1 MRDLKLR
8 PWVGPF
14 TGPMVRGTVLFMF
27 ALSSPHLAAQDAFD
41 PAAAT
46 DDPPAQTAIDAEGD
60 TKTSTFG
67 SADVEGDV
75 AESMIKGAPR
85 AQRRGLDEIIVTAQ
99 KTEQDIREVPIS
111 VSAISGE
118 SLKEQNVQD
127 FTELSKYTPNLSVN
141 ASGVF
146 NSVSIRGLGSG
157 QMEGF
162 EQAVGL
168 IIDDVYYGRVHYLTQ
183 AFLDVKQVE
192 ILRGP
197 QGTLFGK
204 NTIAGAL
211 IINTENPGYEWEV
224 DVTGE
229 IGDYERR
236 SVNAAVNL
244 PIIEDRVALRVS
256 GRWAERGAFGYNT
269 FVDAEDGA
277 NEQKLIRA
285 KLRFDITD
293 TADVTFTVV
302 HNQYDVPNG
311 VGVELSAADGGM
323 QIAAP
328 LYDSEFEAE
337 INRQG
342 SMNEM
347 AFTDL
352 TTTDFSGKANFE
364 LLGQSFT
371 IVGAH
376 SIYDRDNRIDADFSP
391 LPLVQLDQLDEYTQT
406 TLEIRASGDAFLGD
420 WGELEYVGG
429 AYLFKSELDAF
440 QNIQIFQVDNL
451 GQLLGIPLNNI
462 TGQNPLLGAI
472 LGTLLNTPNVGFVFE
487 TRETALIQETKS
499 FAAFGQVTWH
509 IRPWISLLFGL
520 RYSVETKTGDLTAQ
534 NYEFGTLPSPGL
546 ILAPV
551 LNADNFN
558 YSGANQ
564 LFRRESDF
572 SPKVS
577 VIWRATD
584 EINIYATY
592 AKGFKGGGYNTQ
604 STSAALTDIQFE
616 PEESHTYE
624 LGLKAEFLD
633 GVGRVN
639 FGLFRTKFKNLQTF
653 VFNGLA
659 PIVRNAAESV
669 SQGLEIEGGA
679 ILPWGFFI
687 GGNYSFL
694 DAYYTDYQNGPCIAG
709 QDGFCDLTGKK
720 RGSPRNQFTFITD
733 YTTGLFNWPVEMVI
747 GGDLYFQTRQFFESD
762 RDPLDA
768 QDAYYLVNLRAA
780 VKSMDGWWSLSLFV
794 RNVMDKTI
802 KTRSSDVAFFTGSH
816 WVTPNDP
823 RTYSIQ
829 LRATF

>member
-1 MRDLKLR
+1 MMHHEANAALQNGSIRKSAVAGL
-8 PWVGPF
+8 
-14 TGPMVRGTVLFMF
+14 
-27 ALSSPHLAAQDAFD
+27 ALSLLISGTALPSAAQDAID
-41 PAAAT
+41 PSQPAAET
-46 DDPPAQTAIDAEGD
+46 GETKEAQ
-60 TKTSTFG
+60 KSTFG

-75 AESMIKGAPR
+75 AASMSKGAPR

-118 SLKEQNVQD
+118 SLKDQNIQD

-146 NSVSIRGLGSG
+146 NGVSIRGLGSG

-168 IIDDVYYGRVHYLTQ
+168 IIDDVYAGRVHYLTQ

-211 IINTENPGYEWEV
+211 IINTTNPSYEWEV

-229 IGDYERR
+229 IGDFERR
-236 SVNAAVNL
+236 SVNAAINV
-244 PIIEDRVALRVS
+244 PIIDDRLALRVS
-256 GRWAERGAFGYNT
+256 GRWAERGGFATNT
-269 FVDAEDGA
+269 FFDAEDGA

-285 KLRFDITD
+285 KLKFDITD
-293 TADVTFTVV
+293 TADVILTVV

-311 VGVELSAADGGM
+311 VGVELSRADGGM
-323 QIAAP
+323 QVAAP
-328 LYDSEFEAE
+328 LYDDEFEAD

-347 AFTDL
+347 AMTDL
-352 TTTDFSGKANFE
+352 TTTDFSGRANFE
-364 LLGQSFT
+364 LFNQTFAV
-371 IVGAH
+371 IAAH

-391 LPLVQLDQLDEYTQT
+391 LPLVQLDQLDEYEQT
-406 TLEIRASGDAFLGD
+406 TLEIRVNGDAFLGD
-420 WGELEYVGG
+420 WGEIEYVGG
-429 AYLFKSELDAF
+429 AYLFRSELDAF

-451 GQLLGIPLNNI
+451 GRLIGTPLDNI
-462 TGQNPLLGAI
+462 TGQNPLLGLI
-472 LGTLLNTPNVGFVFE
+472 FNTLLNTPNAGFVFE
-487 TRETALIQETKS
+487 TRETSLLQETKS
-499 FAAFGQVTWH
+499 VAAFGQVTWH
-509 IRPWISLLFGL
+509 IKPWISLLVGM
-520 RYSVETKTGDLTAQ
+520 RYAVETKTGDLFAQ
-534 NYEFGTLPSPGL
+534 NYEFGAVPSPGL

-551 LNADNFN
+551 LNADNFD
-558 YSGANQ
+558 YTGDNQ

-572 SPKVS
+572 SPKFS

-584 EINIYATY
+584 EINVYATY
-592 AKGFKGGGYNTQ
+592 AIGFKGGGYNTQ
-604 STSAALTDIQFE
+604 STSAALTDIAFE
-616 PEESHTYE
+616 PEESKTIE

-679 ILPWGFFI
+679 VLPWGFFI

-694 DAYYTDYQNGPCIAG
+694 DAFYTSYENGPCIAG

-720 RGSPRNQFTFITD
+720 RGNPRNQFTFITD
-733 YTTGLFNWPVEMVI
+733 YTTGLFNWPIEMVI
-747 GGDLYFQTRQFFESD
+747 GGDLYFQTRQIFESD
-762 RDPLDA
+762 RDPFDA
-768 QDAYYLVNLRAA
+768 QDAYYLVNLRA
-780 VKSMDGWWSLSLFV
+780 SLRSIDGWWNVSLFV
-794 RNVMDKTI
+794 RNVMDRTI

-816 WVTPNDP
+816 WVTTNDP
-823 RTYSIQ
+823 RTFAVQ